1 MIHAETRPLFG
12 SAINDF
18 LEVPLVIR
26 MGSIDN
32 HLHVWT
38 YRAFAFEDAKD
49 LIGPVEFPA
58 RNVLAETPSLAQS
71 LRLRQ
76 IHLAPP
82 KPLLG
87 LLAFRTFPGFAQRA
101 LEGGHRGRIDGFCD
115 CGDRALSG
123 HEISSGAGNRRRAG
137 SPQNRARIHSGGCA
151 QFQADHRCDGPG
163 DQEREAERFRARNNP
178 LDVAAEK
185 LLVPAALSVLR
196 GLRSKN
202 EHSQ

>member
-26 MGSIDN
+26 MGSIDD

-123 HEISSGAGNRRRAG
+123 HEISSGPEIDVALEVRKTALE
-137 SPQNRARIHSGGCA
+137 SI
-151 QFQADHRCDGPG
+151 
-163 DQEREAERFRARNNP
+163 QEDARNF
-178 LDVAAEK
+178 K
-185 LLVPAALSVLR
+185 LTIDAMGQEIRNVKQSVSALVTI
-196 GLRSKN
+196 RST
-202 EHSQ
+202 SRQRSCSCRPPFRS